1 MAGRIPQDFIDDL
14 MSRTDIV
21 EVIDER
27 VPLKKKGKDFMACC
41 PFHAEK
47 TPSFS
52 VSQEKQFYYCFGCG
66 AHGTSL
72 GFLMDFGQLDFLE
85 AVEDLARR
93 AGVQVPRQS
102 DDGGEL
108 EQRRVLFEVLE
119 KAGEYFRRQLAE
131 HPDRERAVQY
141 LRSRDLSPAVSREFE
156 LGFAPP
162 GWDNV
167 CSALGTTASAREALN
182 KAGLSIVKSGGRPY
196 DRFRDRVVFPI
207 HDRRGRILGF
217 GGRVLDDE
225 DEPKYLNSP
234 ETPVFHKGRGLYGLR
249 QAQEAC
255 RKTNRILV
263 VEGYMDVLALN
274 QHGVAYAVATLG
286 TAATR
291 EHMEQLFRAA
301 YQVIFCFDG
310 DTAGR
315 RAAWR
320 ALETALP
327 LMTDGRQAN
336 FLFLP
341 DGEDPDSFIRT
352 HGGELFEERVAQAPN
367 LSRFFYDHLSAEVD
381 TTTPEG
387 QARLVET
394 ARPLLAK
401 LPDGVFRKK
410 MLSRLGEITELDPAD
425 FPRDLTRLNKK
436 PGQAGGGQ
444 AKANPTARSTTPL
457 VRTAVTLLLQHPRLA
472 ALAPAPDGLGQLKLP
487 GTVLLMEMLDFL
499 RTRPHLN
506 TGGVL
511 EHFRSHESF
520 PHLQRLAAHPP
531 LVVGEGIEDEWCGA
545 LNQLEKQLEKQFAD
559 QLVDQRLKEF
569 GDKKHPADPSK
580 SKIQQLKVM
589 TRRNKDASDSEK

>member
-41 PFHAEK
+41 PFHGEK

-66 AHGTSL
+66 AHGTAL
-72 GFLMDFGQLDFLE
+72 GFLMEFAQLDFLE

-93 AGVQVPRQS
+93 AGVQVPRQ
-102 DDGGEL
+102 DHDGGEL
-108 EQRRVLFEVLE
+108 EQRRTIFEVLE
-119 KAGEYFRRQLAE
+119 KAGEYFRHQLAE
-131 HPDRERAVQY
+131 HPDRERAVEY
-141 LRSRDLSPAVSREFE
+141 LRSRGLSSAVSREFQ

-167 CSALGTTASAREALN
+167 CSALGANAAEREALN

-196 DRFRDRVVFPI
+196 DRFRDRLIFPI

-255 RKTNRILV
+255 RKANRILV

-291 EHMEQLFRAA
+291 EHVEQLFRAA

-310 DTAGR
+310 DAAGR

-320 ALETALP
+320 ALETVLP
-327 LMTDGRQAN
+327 LMADGRQAN

-341 DGEDPDSFIRT
+341 DGEDPDSYIRAQ
-352 HGGELFEERVAQAPN
+352 GGERFEEQITQAPN

-381 TTTPEG
+381 RTTPEG
-387 QARLVET
+387 QARLVEI

-410 MLSRLGEITELDPAD
+410 MLIRLGEITELDPAD
-425 FPRDLTRLNKK
+425 LPRDLTRLNKQ
-436 PGQAGGGQ
+436 PGKTGVGRRRP
-444 AKANPTARSTTPL
+444 NPVATATTSP
-457 VRTAVTLLLQHPRLA
+457 VRRAITLLLQHPRLA
-472 ALAPAPDGLGQLKLP
+472 SLGSTPEGLATLKLP
-487 GTVLLMEMLDFL
+487 GTDLLLEMLDFL
-499 RTRPHLN
+499 RARPHLN

-520 PHLQRLAAHPP
+520 PHLQRLAAQSPMEID
-531 LVVGEGIEDEWCGA
+531 EGLEAEWCGWLA
-545 LNQLEKQLEKQFAD
+545 RLGER
-559 QLVDQRLKEF
+559 LVDQRYAELQGKAQHA
-569 GDKKHPADPSK
+569 G
-580 SKIQQLKVM
+580 L
-589 TRRNKDASDSEK
+589 SDSEKQEFRTLVHRSNGNLSSKKQ